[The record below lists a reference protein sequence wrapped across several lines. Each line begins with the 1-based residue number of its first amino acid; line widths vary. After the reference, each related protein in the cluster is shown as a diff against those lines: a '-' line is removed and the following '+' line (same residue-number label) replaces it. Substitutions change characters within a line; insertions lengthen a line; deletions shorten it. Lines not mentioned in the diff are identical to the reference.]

1 MKMKLWHWVVALVVG
16 VPIVMMLTASPAPDI
31 PQTAIDMATSTIMMD
46 PQVVDATVVVDGR
59 DVGLA
64 IVVRRSTSPEYGR
77 QLADNYARLLS
88 GQASFYS
95 DDKRLKEGP
104 SRDYLGSLWDHY
116 DLRVVVAFDA
126 DNVLVQGAKARTAAA
141 IRW

>member
-1 MKMKLWHWVVALVVG
+1 M
-16 VPIVMMLTASPAPDI
+16 
-31 PQTAIDMATSTIMMD
+31 
-46 PQVVDATVVVDGR
+46 
-59 DVGLA
+59 
-64 IVVRRSTSPEYGR
+64 
-77 QLADNYARLLS
+77 LS

-95 DDKRLKEGP
+95 DDKRLTEGP
-104 SRDYLGSLWDHY
+104 SKDYLGSLWDHF

>member
-1 MKMKLWHWVVALVVG
+1 MKMKLWHWIVGLVVG
-16 VPIVMMLTASPAPDI
+16 IPIVMMLTASPAPDI

-88 GQASFYS
+88 THSGHAP
-95 DDKRLKEGP
+95 D
-104 SRDYLGSLWDHY
+104 RDSLGALWDHY
-116 DLRVVVAFDA
+116 DMQVIVAFDA
-126 DNVLVQGAKARTAAA
+126 DTVFQRGTLAKGGKS

>member
-1 MKMKLWHWVVALVVG
+1 MKMKLWHWVVALVIG
-16 VPIVMMLTASPAPDI
+16 IPIVMMLTASPAPDI

-77 QLADNYARLLS
+77 QLADNFARQLS
-88 GQASFYS
+88 THSGHAP
-95 DDKRLKEGP
+95 D
-104 SRDYLGSLWDHY
+104 RDSLGALWDHY
-116 DLRVVVAFDA
+116 DMQVIVAFDA
-126 DNVLVQGAKARTAAA
+126 DNVLVQGAKARTAKA